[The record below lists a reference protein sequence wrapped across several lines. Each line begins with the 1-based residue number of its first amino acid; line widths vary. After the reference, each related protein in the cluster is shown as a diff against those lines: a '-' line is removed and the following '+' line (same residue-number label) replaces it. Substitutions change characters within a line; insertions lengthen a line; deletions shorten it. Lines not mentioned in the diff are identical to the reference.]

1 MQFLIEKS
9 KDETLE
15 MFMSMESDNGIDSV
29 NNR

>member
-15 MFMSMESDNGIDSV
+15 MFMSMESDADSV

>member
-15 MFMSMESDNGIDSV
+15 MFMSMESDADYV